1 MSHRLDPLLRPGSIA
16 VLGATERSGS
26 VGRQTIENLLCG
38 KYPGLLYAVNPNY
51 ESVCGIQ
58 CYPDLAALPST
69 VEHVIFAISD
79 TRIEAAIDDVIN
91 HGARAA
97 TIMSAL
103 VQEHDGDPNLQQRVG
118 EKIHD
123 ANLLVCGS
131 NGMGFYN
138 FRDRIW
144 ACGFDTREN
153 HQSGNVTL
161 ISHSGSG
168 MAGIVDVDE
177 RIDFNLVVSTGQ
189 ELSVSMDEYLDYA
202 LDLPETRVVGLFMET
217 VRHPQQMIAALEK
230 ANRKAIPVVA
240 LKVGRTDLAA
250 RLAVS
255 HSGAI
260 AGNDAAYQA
269 LFDCY
274 GVQRVNDMD
283 ELATTLIMFAQPH
296 PVANGGLVAIHDSGG
311 ERQLLIDRASDFNV
325 PLADISAAT
334 ASRLEELLD
343 PGLPAVNPLDAWG
356 TGGPDADRIMENSF
370 AALVSDPHAALGAV
384 VHDRAPC
391 GAIYAEYLEYMRVG
405 HAASGKPVFLVAN
418 RQGTGTDPSAITA
431 TRDGFPVLDG
441 LGAFLRGVK
450 CLFGYRD
457 FVARATAKVPDF
469 SYRHVTEWR
478 ARLDKAHVL
487 DELESSTFLTDFG
500 MPVNPVRPA
509 DTEAAV
515 KVAAKAVGFPVV
527 LKTAASGVTHKTD
540 HDGVRLNLG
549 DDEALVA
556 AYRDISARL
565 GPTVLVSHMIDSP
578 GIEMMIGMTRDEQF
592 GPLVVFGFGGVNAEV
607 FSDCAYALPPCDAQ
621 SVRRR
626 LDTLK
631 MRPLLDGHRG
641 AEPVALDSFCEAV
654 AQFSRIAANL
664 GDVITEM
671 DMNPVIVSSEGCVA
685 VDALVVGN
693 GRQIS

>member
-1 MSHRLDPLLRPGSIA
+1 MSHRLDPLLRPSSIA
-16 VLGATERSGS
+16 VLGATERPGS

-38 KYPGLLYAVNPNY
+38 QYPGPLYAVNPNY

-58 CYPDLAALPST
+58 CYPNLAALPST
-69 VEHVIFAISD
+69 VEHVILAISD
-79 TRIEAAIDDVIN
+79 TRIEAVIDEVIA

-97 TIMSAL
+97 TVMSAL
-103 VQEHDGDPNLQQRVG
+103 VLENDRDPNLQQRV
-118 EKIHD
+118 EKKIH
-123 ANLLVCGS
+123 AAGLLVCGG

-138 FRDRIW
+138 FRDRVW
-144 ACGFDTREN
+144 ACGFDTRDT
-153 HQSGNVTL
+153 HRSGSVTL

-189 ELSVSMDEYLDYA
+189 ELSVSMDEYLDFA
-202 LDLPETRVVGLFMET
+202 LEMPETRVVGLFMET
-217 VRHPQQMIAALEK
+217 VRNPQQMIAALEK
-230 ANRKAIPVVA
+230 ANRKAIPVIA
-240 LKVGRTDLAA
+240 LKVGRTDLSA

-269 LFDCY
+269 LFDRY

-296 PVANGGLVAIHDSGG
+296 PVADGGLVAIHDSGG
-311 ERQLLIDRASDFNV
+311 ERQLLIDRASDFDV
-325 PLADISAAT
+325 RLADISAAT
-334 ASRLEELLD
+334 VVRLEEFLD

-356 TGGPDADRIMENSF
+356 AGGPDADRIMEDSF
-370 AALVSDPHAALGAV
+370 AALMADPDAALGAV

-391 GAIYAEYLEYMRVG
+391 GNIYKEYLEYMRAG
-405 HAASGKPVFLVAN
+405 QAASGKPVFLVAN
-418 RQGTGTDPSAITA
+418 RQGTGTDPAVITA

-441 LGAFLRGVK
+441 LGAFLQGVR

-457 FVARATAKVPDF
+457 FVARVAAELPEFSRGQATK
-469 SYRHVTEWR
+469 WR
-478 ARLDKAHVL
+478 ARLDATHVL
-487 DELESSTFLTDFG
+487 DEFESSEFLTDFG
-500 MPVNPVRPA
+500 MPVNPVRLA
-509 DTEAAV
+509 DTEVAVQDAAE
-515 KVAAKAVGFPVV
+515 AVGFPVV
-527 LKTAASGVTHKTD
+527 LKTAACGITHKTD

-549 DDEALVA
+549 DGEALVA

-565 GPTVLVSHMIDSP
+565 GPRVLVSHMIDGA

-607 FSDCAYALPPCDAQ
+607 LNDCAYALPPFDAQ
-621 SVRRR
+621 TVRRL

-641 AEPVALDSFCEAV
+641 AEPVAVNGFCEAA
-654 AQFSRIAANL
+654 AQFSGIAANL

-671 DMNPVIVSSEGCVA
+671 DINPVIVSSEGCVA

-693 GRQIS
+693 GNERG

>member
-1 MSHRLDPLLRPGSIA
+1 MSHRLDPLLRPSSIA
-16 VLGATERSGS
+16 LLGATERPGS
-26 VGRQTIENLLCG
+26 VGRQTIENLLRG
-38 KYPGLLYAVNPNY
+38 RYPGPLYAVNPNY

-79 TRIEAAIDDVIN
+79 TRIEAVIDEVIA

-103 VQEHDGDPNLQQRVG
+103 VLENDRDPNLQQR
-118 EKIHD
+118 
-123 ANLLVCGS
+123 
-131 NGMGFYN
+131 FYN
-138 FRDRIW
+138 FRDRVW
-144 ACGFDTREN
+144 ACGFDTRDN

-189 ELSVSMDEYLDYA
+189 ELCVAMDEYLDYA

-217 VRHPQQMIAALEK
+217 VRNPQQMIAALEK
-230 ANRKAIPVVA
+230 ANRKAVPVVA

-269 LFDCY
+269 LFDRY

-283 ELATTLIMFAQPH
+283 EMATTLIMFAQPH
-296 PVANGGLVAIHDSGG
+296 PVADGALVAIHDSGG
-311 ERQLLIDRASDFNV
+311 ERQLLIDRAADFDV

-356 TGGPDADRIMENSF
+356 AGGQDADRIMEDSF
-370 AALVSDPHAALGAV
+370 AALMADPNAALGAV
-384 VHDRAPC
+384 VHDRAPS
-391 GAIYAEYLEYMRVG
+391 GAIYEEYLAYMRAG
-405 HAASGKPVFLVAN
+405 QAASGKPVFLVAN
-418 RQGTGTDPSAITA
+418 RQGTGSDPAVITA
-431 TRDGFPVLDG
+431 TRQGFPVLDG
-441 LGAFLRGVK
+441 LGAFLQGVK

-457 FVARATAKVPDF
+457 FVARAAQASPEF
-469 SYRHVTEWR
+469 SCGNATEWR
-478 ARLDKAHVL
+478 ARLLETHVL
-487 DELESSTFLTDFG
+487 DELESSACLTDFG
-500 MPVNPVRPA
+500 MPVNPVRLA

-515 KVAAKAVGFPVV
+515 QVAADAVGFPVV
-527 LKTAASGVTHKTD
+527 MKTAASGITHKTD

-549 DDEALVA
+549 DDKALVA
-556 AYRDISARL
+556 AYRDLSARL
-565 GPTVLVSHMIDSP
+565 GPRVLVSHMIDNA

-607 FSDCAYALPPCDAQ
+607 FNDCAYALPPIDAQ
-621 SVRRR
+621 TVRRL

-641 AEPVALDSFCEAV
+641 AERVALNGFCETV

-671 DMNPVIVSSEGCVA
+671 DMNPVIVSSKGCIA

-693 GRQIS
+693 GNQGG